1 MALQSTTSLLDRTSN
16 RLSTGLKVLTP
27 VDDVTAFNAS
37 RALTDRSNAFTDLGT
52 NIGVATDAL
61 TTTIQGLGS
70 IIKLVNNLQG
80 ILTSIAS
87 VSDATTADNLSDQYN
102 TLLTQ
107 IDGIAQDSVYQ
118 GANLLSNDTQ
128 LVQVD
133 FNDGIGVGKTSLTI
147 NARRSDSVGLG
158 LATLAHNIFFLSSR
172 QIGAEPSS
180 ASLSSVASHASVPS
194 FASRPALVQVATRSS
209 VASIASITSQSS
221 VPSTASNPSRSSI
234 ASTASIASAQS
245 VPSQAS
251 AGSYPS
257 IGSLAS
263 TASMVTIASSQSV
276 AAITVTAAAFNRRT
290 LDSTSQQVTAAL
302 GALRTTQQVLG
313 TNATVLQIRLEFTK
327 NYVGK
332 MQEGSDK
339 LTVADLNQEGAF
351 LATLQTRLQFE
362 EVSLSITTKG
372 EDRLLRLF

>member
-1 MALQSTTSLLDRTSN
+1 
-16 RLSTGLKVLTP
+16 
-27 VDDVTAFNAS
+27 
-37 RALTDRSNAFTDLGT
+37 
-52 NIGVATDAL
+52 
-61 TTTIQGLGS
+61 
-70 IIKLVNNLQG
+70 
-80 ILTSIAS
+80 
-87 VSDATTADNLSDQYN
+87 
-102 TLLTQ
+102 
-107 IDGIAQDSVYQ
+107 
-118 GANLLSNDTQ
+118 
-128 LVQVD
+128 
-133 FNDGIGVGKTSLTI
+133 
-147 NARRSDSVGLG
+147 
-158 LATLAHNIFFLSSR
+158 
-172 QIGAEPSS
+172 
-180 ASLSSVASHASVPS
+180 
-194 FASRPALVQVATRSS
+194 
-209 VASIASITSQSS
+209 
-221 VPSTASNPSRSSI
+221 
-234 ASTASIASAQS
+234 

-257 IGSLAS
+257 IASLAS
-263 TASMVTIASSQSV
+263 TASTATIASSQSI
-276 AAITVTAAAFNRRT
+276 APITVTTAAFNRRT